1 MTPDKKQIAQEKKK
15 MSKIKTIDINEI
27 QTGEINNSTL
37 VEWFGSDANKAS
49 YEKTKKINSTLK
61 TTLLRRAACKC
72 ET

>member
-1 MTPDKKQIAQEKKK
+1 
-15 MSKIKTIDINEI
+15 MSKIKTIDVNEI

-37 VEWFGSDANKAS
+37 VEWFCSDANKAT

-61 TTLLRRAACKC
+61 TTLLKRETCKC